1 MRQVVQMANVIALE
15 LETGAVL
22 GALAQYGFDI
32 LVGILEDQVAAVFQ
46 VLSFPFMLEGLE
58 AIQHGNQAEIQGTH
72 VQRGNTGLVGPG
84 RSPAPLTR
92 TVRSERMSV
101 WLGTRWSVSVA
112 AGGCRDII
120 K

>member
-58 AIQHGNQAEIQGTH
+58 AIQHGKQAEIHGTH
-72 VQRGNTGLVGPG
+72 VQRGHLGFEGHG
-84 RSPAPLTR
+84 RS
-92 TVRSERMSV
+92 RSEEHTSELQSLMRISYAV
-101 WLGTRWSVSVA
+101 FCLKKKTN
-112 AGGCRDII
+112 
-120 K
+120 

>member
-58 AIQHGNQAEIQGTH
+58 AIQHGKQAEIHGTH
-72 VQRGNTGLVGPG
+72 FKRGHLGFDGHVRRSEERSVGKEGVGTG
-84 RSPAPLTR
+84 RS
-92 TVRSERMSV
+92 
-101 WLGTRWSVSVA
+101 RWWTYH
-112 AGGCRDII
+112 
-120 K
+120 